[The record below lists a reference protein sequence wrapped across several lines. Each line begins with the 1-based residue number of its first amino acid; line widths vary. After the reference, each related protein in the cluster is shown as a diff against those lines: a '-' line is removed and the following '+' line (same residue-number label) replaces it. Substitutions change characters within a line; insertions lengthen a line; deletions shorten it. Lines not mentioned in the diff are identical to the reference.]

1 MATSTINVASA
12 NIVANGLSGGSNL
25 SSLFGAANDNGAMND
40 ISSMASAPAG
50 DAVDLGL
57 ISMMGFHSGGT
68 VGRDG
73 DARVVPFPLLARAPR
88 YHSGGWPGLGND
100 EVPAI
105 LQTGERVLSR
115 REAGSH
121 GQDSGI
127 YAPLTVHIT
136 GRPSQEDY
144 NQARR
149 TAHQMH
155 ADALDRAM
163 AARGRTR

>member
-1 MATSTINVASA
+1 MDFSASA
-12 NIVANGLSGGSNL
+12 ATP
-25 SSLFGAANDNGAMND
+25 
-40 ISSMASAPAG
+40 AS
-50 DAVDLGL
+50 DDLGL
-57 ISMMGFHSGGT
+57 DLVSMLGFHSGGI

-73 DARVVPFPLLARAPR
+73 DARVVPFPVIARAPR
-88 YHSGGWPGLGND
+88 YHSGGWPGLDND

-115 REAGSH
+115 REAGSY
-121 GQDSGI
+121 GQGGGV
-127 YAPLTVHIT
+127 YAPLTIHIT
-136 GRPSQEDY
+136 GRPNQEDY